1 MVTGFRS
8 TGEKQIKIIPRQTG
22 WIWKRIVFDVKEE
35 ETVAFLEDSSYGNG
49 GGGFSPEIKIIK
61 KLATFKTFEE
71 ANKFKEHYDN

>member
-1 MVTGFRS
+1 MVTGFWS

-49 GGGFSPEIKIIK
+49 GGGFSP
-61 KLATFKTFEE
+61 
-71 ANKFKEHYDN
+71 